1 MRLLVQSIRDYAIF
15 MLDPHGV
22 IVSWNDGAER
32 IKGYTAGEIVGSHF
46 SVFYPPEAVAEG
58 RPARGLRQ
66 AATEGRWEEEGWRVR
81 KDGTRFWASVV
92 ITALYDETG
101 DLRGFGK
108 VTRDLTERRSMARA
122 LDERGMLLSRLVQ
135 AQERERRRIASD
147 VHDDTIQAMVT
158 VGMRLR
164 MWEQE
169 LPEEHARAVAA
180 VDAAVDAAV
189 RRLRELAFDL
199 HPPGGGLVASLNAYL
214 RETMPGDGVA
224 FDLSHRL
231 DAEPPYEAVVTVYR
245 VCQEAL
251 TNVRRHARASRVS
264 VELASLDRGVHVRVR
279 DDGVGLA
286 SKDGEVMHYG
296 LVEMRER
303 AEAAGG
309 WWTIDGPPG
318 AGTTVEFWVPA
329 VPRA

>member
-15 MLDPHGV
+15 MLDPRGV
-22 IVSWNDGAER
+22 IVSWNIGAER
-32 IKGYTAGEIVGSHF
+32 IKGYTAEEIIGTHF

-58 RPARGLRQ
+58 KPARGLQ
-66 AATEGRWEEEGWRVR
+66 EAATEGRWEEEGWRVR

-92 ITALYDETG
+92 ITALFDESG

-147 VHDDTIQAMVT
+147 VHDDTIQAMVG

-164 MWEQE
+164 MWQQE
-169 LPEEHARAVAA
+169 LPEEHAGAVGALH
-180 VDAAVDAAV
+180 DAVDAAV

-199 HPPGGGLVASLNAYL
+199 HPPGDGLVASLDAYL
-214 RETMPGDGVA
+214 RETMQGGGVA

-245 VCQEAL
+245 ICQEAL
-251 TNVRRHARASRVS
+251 TNVRKHAGAGRVS
-264 VELASLDRGVHVRVR
+264 VELVSLGRGVHVRVR
-279 DDGVGLA
+279 DDGAGLT
-286 SKDGEVMHYG
+286 SKDGEAMHYG

>member
-1 MRLLVQSIRDYAIF
+1 M
-15 MLDPHGV
+15 
-22 IVSWNDGAER
+22 
-32 IKGYTAGEIVGSHF
+32 
-46 SVFYPPEAVAEG
+46 
-58 RPARGLRQ
+58 
-66 AATEGRWEEEGWRVR
+66 
-81 KDGTRFWASVV
+81 V